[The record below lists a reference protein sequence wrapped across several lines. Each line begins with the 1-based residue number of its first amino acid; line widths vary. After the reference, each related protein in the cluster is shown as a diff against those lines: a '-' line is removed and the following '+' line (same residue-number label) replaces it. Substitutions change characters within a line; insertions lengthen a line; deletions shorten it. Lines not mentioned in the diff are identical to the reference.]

1 MHFLLPVFS
10 MGVVFTW
17 PEVYL
22 PDSLYRQQGET
33 GAAGADSSH
42 PEAGTLNRSVAL
54 CPESSHF
61 LCSVDGVWAGT
72 QELSQAASC
81 PADI

>member
-10 MGVVFTW
+10 VGVVFTW

-22 PDSLYRQQGET
+22 PDSLYRQQREA

-42 PEAGTLNRSVAL
+42 PEAGT
-54 CPESSHF
+54 
-61 LCSVDGVWAGT
+61 
-72 QELSQAASC
+72 
-81 PADI
+81 